1 MIRKDLQDIGKL
13 KQSAFYETGK
23 YAFVQTQQTIFSSVK
38 PYEGFQS
45 NRQSLQNSLKPRQFF
60 PYYEGSNKAAD
71 FKELKTQG
79 ISENNTSTTSRV
91 PSERGSFKVE
101 GAPVFLKK
109 NQLKDTV
116 YTIQTYEDGRHYE
129 GMSINGK
136 KQGRG
141 RLTFEDGAYY
151 EG

>member
-23 YAFVQTQQTIFSSVK
+23 YAFGQPQPTIFSSVK

-45 NRQSLQNSLKPRQFF
+45 NRQSLQNSTKPVQFLPF
-60 PYYEGSNKAAD
+60 YEGSNRAAD

-79 ISENNTSTTSRV
+79 TSENNTSTTSRV
-91 PSERGSFKVE
+91 PSERGSFKAQGVP
-101 GAPVFLKK
+101 GFFKK
-109 NQLKDTV
+109 NQLRDAV
-116 YTIQTYEDGRHYE
+116 YIIQTYEDGRHYE
-129 GMSINGK
+129 GMSVNGK

-141 RLTFEDGAYY
+141 RLTF
-151 EG
+151 